1 MVARGSFKKP
11 LNRDL
16 TNNWNVEAGSSSRLL
31 QIWWN
36 HRTPVAT
43 WEISSSPINFSI
55 LAALVSPVANN
66 FIIAPGV
73 VSKPLASNTSGTIA
87 SRERISSDVFSA
99 DSHKLS

>member
-43 WEISSSPINFSI
+43 WEISSSPIIFSI
-55 LAALVSPVANN
+55 LADLVSPVADYL
-66 FIIAPGV
+66 FIAPGV
-73 VSKPLASNTSGTIA
+73 VSKPLAS
-87 SRERISSDVFSA
+87 RERISSDVFSR
-99 DSHKLS
+99 S

>member
-1 MVARGSFKKP
+1 MVAKGGFKKP

-43 WEISSSPINFSI
+43 WKISSSPIIFSI
-55 LAALVSPVANN
+55 LAALVSPVVDN
-66 FIIAPGV
+66 FFIAPGV
-73 VSKPLASNTSGTIA
+73 VSKPLASNTSGM
-87 SRERISSDVFSA
+87 
-99 DSHKLS
+99 L

>member
-1 MVARGSFKKP
+1 M
-11 LNRDL
+11 
-16 TNNWNVEAGSSSRLL
+16 RLL

-43 WEISSSPINFSI
+43 WKISPSPINFSI
-55 LAALVSPVANN
+55 LAALVSLVANN

-87 SRERISSDVFSA
+87 SRERILSDVFSA
-99 DSHKLS
+99 DFHKLS